1 MPTPTVS
8 LPLPDRALLTV
19 KDVAAA
25 LDCHPNT
32 IRRAVKTGALYSVRV
47 GRHVRIPRPAIEMYL
62 FHVES
67 GIAS

>member
-8 LPLPDRALLTV
+8 LPLPDRVLLTV

-47 GRHVRIPRPAIEMYL
+47 GRHVRIPRPAIDMYL